1 MRNTLLC
8 PALSL
13 IPAKRDK
20 LYQCHELGTGKNRA
34 EASSHR
40 QTLPGQC
47 TDSTCTAR
55 VGTLPRRLSIIKN
68 VIIWT
73 ITYFDS
79 MTYFKTFSFHVV
91 IFFIPL
97 FSLILPFIAGSWVY
111 WVCSSTYRTIE
122 VSPSL
127 ILSYITMKGHL
138 RWRNKWIVDFEGLL
152 ADSENRWEWTEN
164 YPSVL
169 IKIFFFNCSI

>member
-55 VGTLPRRLSIIKN
+55 VGTLPWRLSIIKN

-91 IFFIPL
+91 IFFYPPL
-97 FSLILPFIAGSWVY
+97 LID
-111 WVCSSTYRTIE
+111 
-122 VSPSL
+122 SPIHCR
-127 ILSYITMKGHL
+127 ILSLLGLFFHLQNNRGITFS
-138 RWRNKWIVDFEGLL
+138 N
-152 ADSENRWEWTEN
+152 
-164 YPSVL
+164 SVIHHHERSL
-169 IKIFFFNCSI
+169 EVEKQVNSGFWGFTGWQWK